1 VKIVPKGRR
10 TLMRLLQERGVRIES
25 DCGGAGTCGKCKVRI
40 AGDDGTRTVLACQYV
55 PKAAVTVSDAGLT
68 TRNTKTLRV
77 ARKQAG
83 AQRRLVADIGTTTV
97 SLAVIDTAR
106 RPVMAK
112 RDVLNPQT
120 EFGADVM
127 SRIAQ
132 AARVKKAGLHEMI
145 AVFAAEQGVSRGKEV
160 IAVGNT
166 VMAHFLLG
174 KSPSSLGE
182 YPYRSRLPLKKT
194 LTAEVGGLRL
204 RMLPLL
210 GSFVG
215 SDCTAAIL
223 ASGMWRSRRLGLLVD
238 AGTNGEVVLGNRD
251 RMLVCSTAAG
261 PAFEGATL
269 ECGSLAQPG
278 AVRAVDVR
286 RGKLVLSVAGR
297 GEARS
302 ICGSGVVDA
311 VAAGLK
317 LGVIDCS
324 GRVSGGHLVLGRD
337 LHLSQDDVRAVQLAK
352 GAIVA
357 AIRLLLDTW
366 GARPADIGRLYVTG
380 KFGAAMNPRSA
391 MEIGLL
397 PTVPL
402 ERVRQH
408 GNLAL
413 LGAVR
418 AALDPSLLSTCE
430 RIAGQCEELQLASDP
445 RFETAF
451 AEGMSLEPWS

>member
-1 VKIVPKGRR
+1 VKIVPKGRW

-25 DCGGAGTCGKCKVRI
+25 DCGGTGTCGKCKVRI

-55 PKAAVTVSDAGLT
+55 PKAAVTVSGTGLT
-68 TRNTKTLRV
+68 TKDTKTLRP

-97 SLAVIDTAR
+97 SLAVVDTALGR
-106 RPVMAK
+106 VVAK
-112 RDVLNPQT
+112 RDALNPQT
-120 EFGADVM
+120 GFGADVM

-145 AVFAAEQGVSRGKEV
+145 AAFAAEQGVSRGKEV

-182 YPYRSRLPLKKT
+182 YPYRSRLPLKRV
-194 LTAEVGGLRL
+194 LTEESGGLKL
-204 RMLPLL
+204 KMLPLL

-317 LGVIDCS
+317 LGVVDCS

-380 KFGAAMNPRSA
+380 KFGAAMSPRSA
-391 MEIGLL
+391 MAIGLL

-413 LGAVR
+413 RGAVR

-430 RIAGQCEELQLASDP
+430 RIAGKCEELQLASDP

-451 AEGMSLEPWS
+451 VEGMSLKPWL

>member
-1 VKIVPKGRR
+1 V
-10 TLMRLLQERGVRIES
+10 
-25 DCGGAGTCGKCKVRI
+25 
-40 AGDDGTRTVLACQYV
+40 
-55 PKAAVTVSDAGLT
+55 
-68 TRNTKTLRV
+68 
-77 ARKQAG
+77 
-83 AQRRLVADIGTTTV
+83 GTTTV
-97 SLAVIDTAR
+97 SLAVVDTALYR
-106 RPVMAK
+106 VAVK
-112 RDVLNPQT
+112 RDVLNPQI

-132 AARVKKAGLHEMI
+132 ATKVKKVGLHRLI
-145 AVFAAEQGVSRGKEV
+145 AGFAGESGVSLKQEAV
-160 IAVGNT
+160 AVGNT
-166 VMAHFLLG
+166 VMAHFLAG
-174 KSPSSLGE
+174 RNPSSLGE
-182 YPYRSRLPLKKT
+182 YPYRSRLPLKTT
-194 LTAEVGGLRL
+194 LTAEAGGLRL

-223 ASGMWRSRRLGLLVD
+223 ASGMWRNRRLALLAD

-261 PAFEGATL
+261 PAFEGAVL

-278 AVRAVDVR
+278 AVKSVAAR
-286 RGKLVLSVAGR
+286 RGRLVLGVAGR

-311 VAAGLK
+311 VAAGRK
-317 LGVIDCS
+317 LGLIDCS
-324 GRVSGGHLVLGRD
+324 GRVSGDRFRLSRNVF
-337 LHLSQDDVRAVQLAK
+337 LSQNDVRAVQLAK

-357 AIRLLLDTW
+357 AVRLLLDTW
-366 GARPADIGRLYVTG
+366 GARAADVERLYVTG

-391 MEIGLL
+391 LAIGLL

-413 LGAVR
+413 RGAVQ
-418 AALDPSLLSTCE
+418 AALDRKMMAASE
-430 RIAGQCEELQLASDP
+430 EIASRCEELPLASDP

-451 AEGMSLEPWS
+451 AEAMSLEPWS